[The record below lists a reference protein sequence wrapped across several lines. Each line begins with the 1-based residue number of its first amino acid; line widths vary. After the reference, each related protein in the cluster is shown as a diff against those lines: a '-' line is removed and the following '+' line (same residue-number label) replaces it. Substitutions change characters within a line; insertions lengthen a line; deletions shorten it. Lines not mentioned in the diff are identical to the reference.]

1 MSASC
6 HRQAGRIANFV
17 LRCHEAKIALY
28 TRRWEGTKPVARSQA
43 VKPTPLNGVLDSV
56 LSRPRTAL
64 ITCLLFLAGLFIADL
79 ATPKSVLLDAL
90 YVIPA
95 AAAVVALRSAW
106 ATGVWLV
113 ALSLQVISEAKE
125 SADLPTMAV
134 EACGLTAV
142 CLVVLFVRRA
152 SGDWGRVGVQEDR
165 SRVAR
170 ELHDGVIQSLA
181 AAQMLLEL
189 DADSIPEP
197 ARRSVSRAAESI
209 REAIQDMYSYIFEL
223 EPNGL
228 LHGGLERSL
237 SRLVDEYSQDSR
249 LRLTLNIDHE
259 PLGGLDSHGVD
270 VLQIAREA
278 LANVTRHAQARHACF
293 DLGLRDG
300 NISLDIRDDGIGFDP
315 ETAQGLGIRNLKI
328 RAGRLGGKLDV
339 KSRPGEGSLIHVSV
353 PRAS

>member
-228 LHGGLERSL
+228 LPAASSGRSPVSSMSTARTRACGSL
-237 SRLVDEYSQDSR
+237 STSTMSR
-249 LRLTLNIDHE
+249 WAGSTVTVWTCCKSRERRWPTLRAMLKHAMRVSISACAMETSASTSATMA
-259 PLGGLDSHGVD
+259 LDS
-270 VLQIAREA
+270 I
-278 LANVTRHAQARHACF
+278 
-293 DLGLRDG
+293 
-300 NISLDIRDDGIGFDP
+300 
-315 ETAQGLGIRNLKI
+315 
-328 RAGRLGGKLDV
+328 
-339 KSRPGEGSLIHVSV
+339 
-353 PRAS
+353 PRRRKGWASEI